1 MYQTYCLNNTRVNLK
16 SLYTIWKGKVWINGE
31 NFYNRGFY
39 GKQTSMTSVDD
50 FRNRIAKAGYIYCPE
65 EFYTTLELRNY
76 SINTA
81 KNYIHKFE
89 CFLNNNSCEN
99 LMEITEND
107 IRDYLKRLV
116 IEGRSSAYINLMIN
130 TIKFYFEKVCNMPKR
145 FYAIE
150 RPKKTEKLPK
160 VLSLQE
166 IEEMIKA
173 TKNLKHN
180 CILIL
185 LYSSGLRRSELLNL
199 KIVDIDSKR
208 MIIWIRNA
216 KGAKDRYTLLS
227 PTVLESLRTYYKA
240 WKPKKYLF
248 EGNESCK
255 YSASSLR
262 QIVLTAG
269 KKAKINKTVT
279 PHMLRHSF
287 ATHLLENGTNLR
299 YIQSLL
305 GHKSSQTTEIYT
317 QVSTNHIKQIQ
328 NPIELLNLGKTDI

>member
-1 MYQTYCLNNTRVNLK
+1 
-16 SLYTIWKGKVWINGE
+16 
-31 NFYNRGFY
+31 
-39 GKQTSMTSVDD
+39 
-50 FRNRIAKAGYIYCPE
+50 
-65 EFYTTLELRNY
+65 
-76 SINTA
+76 
-81 KNYIHKFE
+81 
-89 CFLNNNSCEN
+89 
-99 LMEITEND
+99 
-107 IRDYLKRLV
+107 
-116 IEGRSSAYINLMIN
+116 
-130 TIKFYFEKVCNMPKR
+130 
-145 FYAIE
+145 
-150 RPKKTEKLPK
+150 
-160 VLSLQE
+160 
-166 IEEMIKA
+166 MIKA

-180 CILIL
+180 CILTL

-287 ATHLLENGTNLR
+287 AKHLLENGTNLR

-328 NPIELLNLGKTDI
+328 NPIELLNLGKT

>member
-1 MYQTYCLNNTRVNLK
+1 
-16 SLYTIWKGKVWINGE
+16 
-31 NFYNRGFY
+31 
-39 GKQTSMTSVDD
+39 MTSVDD

-89 CFLNNNSCEN
+89 CFINNISCEN

-116 IEGRSSAYINLMIN
+116 IEGLSSAYINLMIN

-166 IEEMIKA
+166 
-173 TKNLKHN
+173 
-180 CILIL
+180 
-185 LYSSGLRRSELLNL
+185 
-199 KIVDIDSKR
+199 IVDIDSKR

-248 EGNESCK
+248 ESNESCK

-305 GHKSSQTTEIYT
+305 RHKSSQTTEIYT

-328 NPIELLNLGKTDI
+328 NPIELLNLGKT